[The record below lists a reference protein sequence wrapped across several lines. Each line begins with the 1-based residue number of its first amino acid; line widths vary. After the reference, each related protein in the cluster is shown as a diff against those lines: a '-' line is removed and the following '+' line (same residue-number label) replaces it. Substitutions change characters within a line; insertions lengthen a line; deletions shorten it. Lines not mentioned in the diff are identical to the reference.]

1 MLSIKC
7 ITCFY
12 QLLLGTGV
20 PYYISVGAVNELGE
34 GNIATATVFTK
45 SLS

>member
-1 MLSIKC
+1 MFI
-7 ITCFY
+7 Y

-20 PYYISVGAVNELGE
+20 PYYISVVAVNELGE